1 MEHFEAKQSPR
12 AEFTARCFNTSAC
25 NPGAALQ
32 CCVPQNPCPQECTA
46 PGLGQGPTSVLRD
59 ARLVHGGVQDG
70 VRLPAGRAGRHLI
83 AWATQGTDRQHQQL
97 LCTAPAGCRA
107 PSQHPRAPPSTP
119 EHPAQR
125 MVATVRRT
133 TASGH
138 FRPGQAPW

>member
-32 CCVPQNPCPQECTA
+32 CCVPQNPCPLS
-46 PGLGQGPTSVLRD
+46 PG
-59 ARLVHGGVQDG
+59 VHS
-70 VRLPAGRAGRHLI
+70 PRAGAGTHLGP
-83 AWATQGTDRQHQQL
+83 ARCSTGSWRGAGWCPTARWEGGEASDCLGHTRDRQ
-97 LCTAPAGCRA
+97 TASAA
-107 PSQHPRAPPSTP
+107 ALHSPSRLQSPIPAPPSTP